1 MNTKNGIHTKHR
13 ILSPLLFVRNAT
25 LIGANFCSLC
35 FGKSKGNLQCLS
47 ASEWVASLSVSPNER
62 DRTVSDTDCYRET
75 NYPGQW
81 GQASDSIITGSLALQ
96 QPYAWVWPPVTQQ
109 LGTGDEREAELGHG
123 GGSQGVLIHQDP
135 MSCLVPDSGA
145 SLWAAESRSWGLI
158 WPSWRKRAIRVQL
171 VQTEVK

>member
-1 MNTKNGIHTKHR
+1 MMPTTAACALEKAMVTSN
-13 ILSPLLFVRNAT
+13 VW
-25 LIGANFCSLC
+25 
-35 FGKSKGNLQCLS
+35 LS
-47 ASEWVASLSVSPNER
+47 ASEWVACLSVSTDER
-62 DRTVSDTDCYRET
+62 GWAVSDSDCYRET

-96 QPYAWVWPPVTQQ
+96 QPYAWVWLPVTRQ
-109 LGTGDEREAELGHG
+109 LGTGDERKAQSGHG
-123 GGSQGVLIHQDP
+123 GGSEGVLIHQDP

-145 SLWAAESRSWGLI
+145 SPWAAASQSWGLI